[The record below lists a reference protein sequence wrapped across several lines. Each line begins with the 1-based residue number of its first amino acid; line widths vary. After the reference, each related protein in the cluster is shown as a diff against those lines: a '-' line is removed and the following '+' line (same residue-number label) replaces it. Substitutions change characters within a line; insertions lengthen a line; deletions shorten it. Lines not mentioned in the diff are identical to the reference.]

1 MATDRLLLS
10 QARQDGTA
18 SRACLSGAGQCDLL
32 SHKDRLP
39 VAQSAGALCPVG
51 NGLSLFPI
59 VEAQWA
65 LGGDSDSLS
74 RTSARGGGT
83 KSPPQC
89 GDHRQPARPKHG
101 VQQRGRLRRGQ
112 EDQRTQAPHLG
123 GHDWPAA
130 VGDSVARQSPGP
142 RWRSTIVGQLL
153 QSVSVDAP
161 PRKTYLGRWRLR
173 GHTGRVDPE
182 TVALHPGNREAQRT
196 PYVQGAAAPL
206 GSGTNLWLA
215 RALPPAQPGLRTTS
229 QDRRDH
235 GLFGHDSSHART
247 SRKAVIEFSN
257 RLLGKCWSCLR
268 GIRALAT
275 QRLTPRTNLPL
286 PDL

>member
-1 MATDRLLLS
+1 MTTDRLLLS

-65 LGGDSDSLS
+65 LGGYSHSFA
-74 RTSARGGGT
+74 RTSARGGWT
-83 KSPPQC
+83 KSPTQC
-89 GDHRQPARPKHG
+89 GDHRQPERQKRG
-101 VQQRGRLRRGQ
+101 VKRRGRLRRGQ
-112 EDQRTQAPHLG
+112 KDQRTQASRPG

-130 VGDSVARQSPGP
+130 VGDGVARQSPGP
-142 RWRSTIVGQLL
+142 RWRSTVVGQLL
-153 QSVSVDAP
+153 RSVPIDAP
-161 PRKTYLGRWRLR
+161 PRQTYLGRWRLR
-173 GHTGRVDPE
+173 GHAGRVDHE

-196 PYVQGAAAPL
+196 PCVQGAAATL
-206 GSGTNLWLA
+206 GSGTNLRLA
-215 RALPPAQPGLRTTS
+215 RALPPAQPRLRTTS

-247 SRKAVIEFSN
+247 SRKAVIEFSDT
-257 RLLGKCWSCLR
+257 LLE
-268 GIRALAT
+268 
-275 QRLTPRTNLPL
+275 
-286 PDL
+286 DY

>member
-1 MATDRLLLS
+1 MATDRLLFS
-10 QARQDGTA
+10 QASQDGTA
-18 SRACLSGAGQCDLL
+18 SRARLSGVGQCDLL

-39 VAQSAGALCPVG
+39 VAQSAGAFCPMG

-65 LGGDSDSLS
+65 LGGYSHSFA
-74 RTSARGGGT
+74 RTSARGGWT
-83 KSPPQC
+83 KSPTQC
-89 GDHRQPARPKHG
+89 GDHRQPERPKHG
-101 VQQRGRLRRGQ
+101 VQRGTRLRRGQ
-112 EDQRTQAPHLG
+112 EDQRTQTPHLG

-130 VGDSVARQSPGP
+130 VGDGVARQSPGS
-142 RWRSTIVGQLL
+142 RWRSTIVDQLL
-153 QSVSVDAP
+153 RSVSVDAP
-161 PRKTYLGRWRLR
+161 PRQTYLGRWRLR

-196 PYVQGAAAPL
+196 PYVQGAAATL

-235 GLFGHDSSHART
+235 GLFGHDASHART
-247 SRKAVIEFSN
+247 SWKAVIAFSN
-257 RLLGKCWSCLR
+257 EL
-268 GIRALAT
+268 
-275 QRLTPRTNLPL
+275 
-286 PDL
+286 